1 MPRLFR
7 KRHAP
12 IGFWIGVAK
21 SSATFFDRNVP
32 LRITLAC
39 DRSDSPSPCAHKRV
53 SVSQLRSSYLRA
65 RRLPEEGGRGQT
77 MFMFDRKQL
86 YVAAALIF
94 VMEVVAVVAR
104 AAGY

>member
-1 MPRLFR
+1 M
-7 KRHAP
+7 
-12 IGFWIGVAK
+12 
-21 SSATFFDRNVP
+21 
-32 LRITLAC
+32 
-39 DRSDSPSPCAHKRV
+39 
-53 SVSQLRSSYLRA
+53 
-65 RRLPEEGGRGQT
+65 PEEAGRGQT